1 MIEVLQH
8 IGLVVFYVILFGLNV
23 CIFLGIPGGWI
34 AYGAIFIY
42 DAVTGFSTIGWKW
55 LLAMGVIMVV
65 AEVLEALLGLV
76 YVAGKGATR
85 WGVLGAFLGG
95 LAGAVAG
102 SFVIPFVGSIVFGL
116 IGAFALAV
124 VFEFVYYRS
133 LDRAL
138 QTGFFAFIGKLTAMF
153 VKFGLSLVN
162 LGLFIYLSWR

>member
-1 MIEVLQH
+1 LIEVLQH
-8 IGLVVFYVILFGLNV
+8 IGLVILYSVLFALNV

-34 AYGAIFIY
+34 AYGAIVVY
-42 DAVTGFSTIGWKW
+42 DAITGFSTLGWKW
-55 LLAMGVIMVV
+55 LVAMGIIMVV

-76 YVAGKGATR
+76 YVAGKGATK

-95 LAGAVAG
+95 LAGAIAG

-124 VFEFVYYRS
+124 VFEYAYYRS
-133 LDRAL
+133 LDKAL

-153 VKFGLSLVN
+153 VKFALSLVN
-162 LGLFIYLSWR
+162 LGVFIYLSWG